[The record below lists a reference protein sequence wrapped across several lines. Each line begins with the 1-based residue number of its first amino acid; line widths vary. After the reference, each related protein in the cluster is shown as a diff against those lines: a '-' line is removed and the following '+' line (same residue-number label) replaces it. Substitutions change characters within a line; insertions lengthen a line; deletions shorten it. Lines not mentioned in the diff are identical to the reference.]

1 VTKRFAQ
8 ILLVATL
15 AVTMLGAADST
26 KRFNRVGNNLMCV
39 CGCSQ
44 ALLECNHM
52 GCPDSGPMIAEL
64 HNQIDL
70 GTASDSQILSVF
82 AAKYGGT
89 VLAAPIRGGFDI
101 VAWILPLGL
110 LLAATFGTAY
120 VVRAWSSRRRLAA
133 GPEVILPESE
143 LNQDLRD
150 KIRRDTEW

>member
-8 ILLVATL
+8 IFLVATL

-26 KRFNRVGNNLMCV
+26 KRFNRVGKNLMCT
-39 CGCSQ
+39 CGCNQ
-44 ALLECNHM
+44 QLLECNHM

-70 GTASDSQILSVF
+70 GTASDQQILATF
-82 AAKYGGT
+82 TAKYGGT

-110 LLAATFGTAY
+110 FLAAILGTAY
-120 VVRAWSSRRRLAA
+120 VVRAWATNRRATL
-133 GPEVILPESE
+133 GPATIPDTDLD
-143 LNQDLRD
+143 QALRD
-150 KIRRDTEW
+150 KIRRDTEY